1 MKKGTLGE
9 SDIQRED
16 SMDWAIHLLKQ
27 KSHASSFR
35 SVALLGVVLE
45 YTGDLAAK
53 KSQLQELLR

>member
-1 MKKGTLGE
+1 
-9 SDIQRED
+9 
-16 SMDWAIHLLKQ
+16 MDWAIHLLKQ